1 MVFERE
7 AVLDSSVLDWFM
19 ATVLFIEASARDPTA
34 PSIFQVAD
42 IDSGIVRFVY
52 GDQLEK
58 VML

>member
-42 IDSGIVRFVY
+42 MIQVLFDLFMVISLRR
-52 GDQLEK
+52 
-58 VML
+58 